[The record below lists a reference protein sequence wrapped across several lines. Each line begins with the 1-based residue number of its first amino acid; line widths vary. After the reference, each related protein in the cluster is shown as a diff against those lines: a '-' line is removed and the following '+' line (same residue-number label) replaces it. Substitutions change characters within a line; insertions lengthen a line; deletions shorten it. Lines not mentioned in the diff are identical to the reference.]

1 MTDELVRSLRET
13 VEQQRRELELHRSEL
28 AQTNAGLLALHAEV
42 ERQRQR
48 LTFLDEVSRTVSSS
62 LRGHEVVKALVRLI
76 RRDSAATSVAVWVRS
91 PTGRLR
97 REPADGTPDAEVE
110 RALELGQPVCGP
122 RRLLIPLTVGP
133 SMLGLLEVGRENSD
147 FAEEDL
153 PFFTAV
159 ADRSAVALRNASEYE
174 RERELAER
182 LQRAMLPSLSV
193 PGPLRLCARY
203 RPAATGVHVGG
214 DWFDAFSRR
223 DGTVTLTV
231 GDVTGHGLDAAVLMG
246 KLQNALRAYAI
257 EGHGPGATLRLA
269 NELVR
274 GWESTLFATAVVVDL
289 EPATG
294 KLCWASA
301 GHLPILISDGDG
313 DCAFQERP
321 SAPLLGFPFSFR
333 IEEHETTVPPG
344 GSLVLY
350 TDGLVER
357 RREPIDFGLERLAK
371 AVRAAAALATEDA
384 GDLILSHML
393 GADDHDDDVCLLLCR
408 LGCR

>member
-1 MTDELVRSLRET
+1 VTEELIRSLRET
-13 VEQQRRELELHRSEL
+13 VERQRQELELHQSEL

-48 LTFLDEVSRTVSSS
+48 LAFLDEVSRTVSSS

-76 RRDSAATSVAVWVRS
+76 RRDSVAASVAVWVRS
-91 PTGRLR
+91 PAGTLR

-110 RALELGQPVCGP
+110 RALELGQPVRRP

-133 SMLGLLEVGRENSD
+133 SMLGLLEVGREDSD

-153 PFFTAV
+153 SFFTAV

-223 DGTVTLTV
+223 DGTITLTV

-257 EGHGPGATLRLA
+257 EGHGPAATLKLA

-274 GWESTLFATAVVVDL
+274 GWESPLFATAVVADL
-289 EPATG
+289 EPASG
-294 KLCWASA
+294 KLSWASA
-301 GHLPILISDGDG
+301 GHLPILASDGDG
-313 DCAFQERP
+313 ECAFLERP
-321 SAPLLGFPFSFR
+321 AAPLLGFPFAFR
-333 IEEHETTVPPG
+333 IQEYEASVPPG

-357 RREPIDFGLERLAK
+357 RGELIDAGLERLAK
-371 AVRAAAALATEDA
+371 AVRASAALATEDA